1 MQPGE
6 SSLLTRI
13 LAALAG
19 VVLLVVG
26 FMFSLVLLAVLAVLA
41 VAGLVG
47 LGWFWWKTRA
57 LRKTMKQRPADGHV
71 IEGEAIVV
79 EDIHSIRV
87 VEAIDHHDKRDKPD
101 KPDKPH

>member
-26 FMFSLVLLAVLAVLA
+26 FMFSLVLLAVLAV
-41 VAGLVG
+41 AGLVG

-57 LRKTMKQRPADGHV
+57 LRKTMKQRPTDGHV
-71 IEGEAIVV
+71 IEGEAVVV
-79 EDIHSIRV
+79 EDIQSIRV
-87 VEAIDHHDKRDKPD
+87 VEAID
-101 KPDKPH
+101 PDKPH

>member
-13 LAALAG
+13 LAALVG
-19 VVLLVVG
+19 VILLVVG
-26 FMFSLVLLAVLAVLA
+26 LMFSLVLLAVLA

-57 LRKTMKQRPADGHV
+57 LRKTMQQRPADGHV
-71 IEGEAIVV
+71 IEGEAMVV
-79 EDIHSIRV
+79 EDIQSIHV
-87 VEAIDHHDKRDKPD
+87 VDSIDHHDE
-101 KPDKPH
+101 PDKPH

>member
-19 VVLLVVG
+19 VILLVVG
-26 FMFSLVLLAVLAVLA
+26 FMFSLVLLAVLA

-57 LRKTMKQRPADGHV
+57 LRKAMKQRPADGHV
-71 IEGEAIVV
+71 IEGEAIEV
-79 EDIHSIRV
+79 EDIQSIRV
-87 VEAIDHHDKRDKPD
+87 VEEIDRADQPD

>member
-6 SSLLTRI
+6 STLLTRI
-13 LAALAG
+13 LAAVTGLI
-19 VVLLVVG
+19 LLVVG
-26 FMFSLVLLAVLAVLA
+26 LMFSLVLLAVLA

-79 EDIHSIRV
+79 EDIQSIRV
-87 VEAIDHHDKRDKPD
+87 VEEIDHHDKRDKF
-101 KPDKPH
+101 DKPH

>member
-26 FMFSLVLLAVLAVLA
+26 FMFSLVLLAVLAV
-41 VAGLVG
+41 AGLVG

-57 LRKTMKQRPADGHV
+57 LRKTMKQRPTDGHV
-71 IEGEAIVV
+71 IEGEAIEV
-79 EDIHSIRV
+79 EDIQSIRV

>member
-19 VVLLVVG
+19 VILLVVG
-26 FMFSLVLLAVLAVLA
+26 FMFSLVLLAVLA

-79 EDIHSIRV
+79 EDIQTIRV
-87 VEAIDHHDKRDKPD
+87 VDSINPAD

>member
-19 VVLLVVG
+19 VILLVVG
-26 FMFSLVLLAVLAVLA
+26 FMFSLVLLAVLAV
-41 VAGLVG
+41 AGLVG
-47 LGWFWWKTRA
+47 LGWFWWRTRK
-57 LRKTMKQRPADGHV
+57 LRKAMKQRPADGHV

-79 EDIHSIRV
+79 EDIQTIRV
-87 VEAIDHHDKRDKPD
+87 VDAIDRPD
-101 KPDKPH
+101 KPN